1 METEGVRVPQLW
13 ILFFITIMFIKS
25 YFLLWMWER
34 ERKMRFLGL
43 NEKAAFKFERK
54 EKIHCF

>member
-1 METEGVRVPQLW
+1 
-13 ILFFITIMFIKS
+13 MFIKT
-25 YFLLWMWER
+25 YFLGFFGR

-43 NEKAAFKFERK
+43 NEKTAFELKRE